1 MINILEHQE
10 PESSHDK
17 VDRSTHKVGDPGASL
32 LAKREC
38 HQVNHIGVDV
48 DSQYLVCKARFGE
61 EDLPVRQFDNNA
73 VGHRQFIKWARHRG
87 ATARV
92 CMEATGVYSLPF
104 ALALHSAEGIDVSVV
119 NPKAIK
125 RFADASMQRG
135 KTDALDAERILEF
148 LLRMEFRPWQPP
160 SEEVLELQHI
170 TRRIVQLKKELTRE
184 NNRHLA
190 AKRLGVMGRVVA
202 NDTAV
207 NMRHLERRIAAMQAE
222 AENLARATP
231 SLKEQLDLLHTVT
244 GIADK
249 TGVRILAELAA
260 LPADM
265 TGPQWVAHSGL
276 DPRPH
281 ESGSST
287 HKPRRI
293 TKAGNHYLRDA
304 LYYPALVGS
313 RKDPHMKA
321 FYEKLIANGK
331 KPMQALVAIMRK
343 LLLAIW
349 GMFKSG
355 SRWDGSKFYKMIEAA

>member
-17 VDRSTHKVGDPGASL
+17 VDRSTPKVGDPGTSL
-32 LAKREC
+32 LVKREC

-48 DSQYLVCKARFGE
+48 DSQYLVCQARFEE

-73 VGHRQFIKWARHRG
+73 VGHRQFIKWARYRG

-104 ALALHSAEGIDVSVV
+104 ALALHRAEGIEVSVV

-125 RFADASMQRG
+125 RFADASMQ
-135 KTDALDAERILEF
+135 
-148 LLRMEFRPWQPP
+148 
-160 SEEVLELQHI
+160 
-170 TRRIVQLKKELTRE
+170 
-184 NNRHLA
+184 
-190 AKRLGVMGRVVA
+190 
-202 NDTAV
+202 
-207 NMRHLERRIAAMQAE
+207 AE
-222 AENLARATP
+222 AEALALATP
-231 SLKEQLDLLHTVT
+231 SLKEQLNLLHTVT
-244 GIADK
+244 GIAEK

-260 LPADM
+260 LPSDM
-265 TGPQWVAHSGL
+265 SGPQWVAHSGL

-343 LLLAIW
+343 LLQAIW

-355 SRWDGSKFYKMIEAA
+355 SQWDGSKFYKMIEAA

>member
-1 MINILEHQE
+1 M
-10 PESSHDK
+10 
-17 VDRSTHKVGDPGASL
+17 
-32 LAKREC
+32 
-38 HQVNHIGVDV
+38 NHIGVDV

-61 EDLPVRQFDNNA
+61 ESLPVRQFDNTPA
-73 VGHRQFIKWARHRG
+73 GHRQFIKWARTG
-87 ATARV
+87 KQPARV

-104 ALALHSAEGIDVSVV
+104 ALALHEAEGIAVSVV

-135 KTDALDAERILEF
+135 KTDALDAERILQY
-148 LLRMEFRPWQPP
+148 LLRMEFREWAPP
-160 SEEVLELQHI
+160 SQEVLELQHI
-170 TRRIVQLKKELTRE
+170 TRRIVQLKKEWSRE
-184 NNRHLA
+184 NNRHQA
-190 AKRLGVMGRVVA
+190 AARLGPVGKVVA

-207 NMRHLERRIAAMQAE
+207 NMRHLERRIEAMQAE
-222 AENLARATP
+222 AEALAMASPTLREP
-231 SLKEQLDLLHTVT
+231 LQQLHSIT

-293 TKAGNHYLRDA
+293 TKAGNHYLREA

-313 RKDPHMKA
+313 RKDPHIKA
-321 FYEKLIANGK
+321 FYEKLLANGK

-349 GMFKSG
+349 GMWRSG
-355 SRWDGSKFYKMIEAA
+355 TTWDGEKFYKMAEIS